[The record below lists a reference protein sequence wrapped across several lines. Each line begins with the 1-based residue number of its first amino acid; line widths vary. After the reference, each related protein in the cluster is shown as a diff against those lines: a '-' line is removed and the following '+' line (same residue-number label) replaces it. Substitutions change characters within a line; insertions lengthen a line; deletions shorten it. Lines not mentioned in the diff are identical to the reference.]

1 MDEALKRRLIGAGLL
16 LIAAFALVSML
27 PEPRL
32 RTAPEADLRVV
43 TIDLN
48 APEVPAGEP
57 VELSSPD
64 AAAPSTPPASSA
76 PVGEAPTESAARA
89 SEEGAPP
96 EIEQEA
102 PETVSAP
109 APVKAPPAEPSRP
122 APPPAVATK
131 PAAPAQTTPAQ
142 VAAAK
147 PPTAKGGPSWW
158 VQIGSYSDI
167 DNARQVEVRLRE
179 LQQPAVVA
187 PIDTAKGT
195 LYRVRGG
202 PYASEAQAKSAHE
215 AIMRSGYADAR
226 MVNP

>member
-16 LIAAFALVSML
+16 LIAAFVLVSML

-32 RTAPEADLRVV
+32 RTAPEEDLRVV

-57 VELSSPD
+57 IELSSPE
-64 AAAPSTPPASSA
+64 AAAPAA
-76 PVGEAPTESAARA
+76 PVAEATTESAARA

-102 PETVSAP
+102 PEAASAA
-109 APVKAPPAEPSRP
+109 APVKPSATEQARP

-131 PAAPAQTTPAQ
+131 PAPSAETKPAQ

-147 PPTAKGGPSWW
+147 PPAAKGGPSWW
-158 VQIGSYSDI
+158 IQIGSYSDI
-167 DNARQVEVRLRE
+167 TNARQVETRLRE

-202 PYASEAQAKSAHE
+202 PYASESQAKSAHE
-215 AIMRSGYADAR
+215 AIVRSGYADAR

>member
-16 LIAAFALVSML
+16 LVAAFLLVSML

-32 RTAPEADLRVV
+32 RTAPEEDLRVV

-48 APEVPAGEP
+48 APEIPAGEA
-57 VELSSPD
+57 VAL
-64 AAAPSTPPASSA
+64 AATDASSTSA
-76 PVGEAPTESAARA
+76 PAAVAAPTESAAQA

-96 EIEQEA
+96 EIGEKEESEPA
-102 PETVSAP
+102 VPAP
-109 APVKAPPAEPSRP
+109 AKP
-122 APPPAVATK
+122 APTVRPSPPSPAVAAK
-131 PAAPAQTTPAQ
+131 PATTPDSKPAQ

-147 PPTAKGGPSWW
+147 PSTASGPRWW

-167 DNARQVEVRLRE
+167 ANARQVEARLRE

-202 PYASEAQAKSAHE
+202 PYASETQAQAAHA
-215 AIMRSGYADAR
+215 AIVRGGYADAR
-226 MVNP
+226 MVKP